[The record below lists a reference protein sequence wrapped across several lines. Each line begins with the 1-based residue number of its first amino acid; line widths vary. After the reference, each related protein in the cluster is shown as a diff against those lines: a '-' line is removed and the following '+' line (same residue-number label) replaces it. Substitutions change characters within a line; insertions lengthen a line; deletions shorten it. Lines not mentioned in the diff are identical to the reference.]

1 MNLKQTVLKFFPWA
15 KANLESNPE
24 SNPELSTTEPEPN
37 PTPQPPVTMSF
48 YAAKPKKLPGRRT
61 PAGSR

>member
-1 MNLKQTVLKFFPWA
+1 MNFKQTVLSFFPWV
-15 KANLESNPE
+15 KSNSESNPE
-24 SNPELSTTEPEPN
+24 PPAAAPEAN

-48 YAAKPKKLPGRRT
+48 YAVRSRRIPGRRS